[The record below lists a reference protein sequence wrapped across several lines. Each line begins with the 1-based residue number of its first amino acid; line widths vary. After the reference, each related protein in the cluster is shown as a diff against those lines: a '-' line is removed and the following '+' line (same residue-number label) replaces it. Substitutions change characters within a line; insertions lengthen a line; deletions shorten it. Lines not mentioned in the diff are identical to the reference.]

1 MSLKTTKIMSI
12 VLVLFCM
19 SVWITGNPEFNA
31 KVKAKVAEFEA
42 KLEAKFAQK
51 AKFEAKLAQTKAELA
66 QAKAELAQAEAKLA
80 RVKAKLEANPD
91 KDDVGVLV
99 EDVMFG
105 LAAFLILGLIAIMSL
120 NLWTIIIAHRA
131 RKEMGNKTK
140 PNNKPCINKIRRNKR

>member
-31 KVKAKVAEFEA
+31 KVEAKLAEFEA
-42 KLEAKFAQK
+42 KFAQVE

-80 RVKAKLEANPD
+80 RVKEKLETNPD
-91 KDDVGVLV
+91 KDDVLV

-120 NLWTIIIAHRA
+120 NLWTIINAHRA

>member
-31 KVKAKVAEFEA
+31 KVEAKVAEFEA
-42 KLEAKFAQK
+42 KFEAKFAQV
-51 AKFEAKLAQTKAELA
+51 EAKLAQTEAELA

-80 RVKAKLEANPD
+80 RVKEKLETNPD

>member
-31 KVKAKVAEFEA
+31 KVKAKVAEF
-42 KLEAKFAQK
+42 EAKFAQK